1 MAWQLNDTLR
11 DATMITA
18 IAASARTLVY
28 IFLYALMGA
37 NSQE

>member
-1 MAWQLNDTLR
+1 MTIA
-11 DATMITA
+11 A
-18 IAASARTLVY
+18 IALIVVY